1 MRLSRARFA
10 SVALGLGLF
19 STVLTAC
26 GAGSRPTV
34 TPTRSGAAVPA
45 ASSQA
50 ATGGAAQ
57 PTSGKQYAA
66 APPMTIDQNKTYIAT
81 IKTNMGDIKVQ
92 LDAKNAP
99 ITVNNFVF
107 LARDGYYN
115 NVTFHRIIK
124 GFMAQSGDPTGTG
137 AGGPGYTI
145 SDEPVKGN
153 YEEGSIAMANTGRP
167 NSGGAQFFICEGSGC
182 QSLPKTYSLFG
193 KVSEGL
199 DTLHKIANV
208 PVTANPSNP
217 TEQSKPTQEVKI
229 STIEISE
236 Q

>member
-1 MRLSRARFA
+1 MRFSRARMA
-10 SVALGLGLF
+10 SIVLGFVLL
-19 STVLTAC
+19 SMMLTAC
-26 GAGSRPTV
+26 GAGPRPTIA
-34 TPTRSGAAVPA
+34 TSGGGAAVPA
-45 ASSQA
+45 AS
-50 ATGGAAQ
+50 AQ
-57 PTSGKQYAA
+57 PAGTGKQYS
-66 APPMTIDQNKTYIAT
+66 APPKMTIDPNKNYTAT

-99 ITVNNFVF
+99 LTVNNFVF
-107 LARDGYYN
+107 LARDGYYD

-124 GFMAQSGDPTGTG
+124 GFMVQAGDPTGTG

-145 SDEPVKGN
+145 SDEPVTGN
-153 YEEGSIAMANTGRP
+153 YQEGSIAMANTGRP

-193 KVSEGL
+193 KVTDGL

-208 PVTANPSNP
+208 PVTANPGNP
-217 TEQSKPTQEVKI
+217 TEQSKPMQTV
-229 STIEISE
+229 TINTVEISE